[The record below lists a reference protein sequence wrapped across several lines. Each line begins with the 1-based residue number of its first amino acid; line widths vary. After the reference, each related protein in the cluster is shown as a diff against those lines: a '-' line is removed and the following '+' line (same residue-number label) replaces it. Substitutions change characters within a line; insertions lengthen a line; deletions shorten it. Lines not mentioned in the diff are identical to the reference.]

1 MNNFMEDQINELAG
15 HISALDTLMKLAA
28 SDLIYLVVPLAFA
41 LWFLP
46 GVSAERALRQRVWL
60 AVMTSAIAGLLLA
73 ALVTHLYS
81 DTRPFVSRSE
91 TRLLVSHAADNGFP
105 SEHATVS
112 FAVAGTLIW
121 WRRWIGLIVIFVASL
136 IAFARVFVG
145 VHWPSD
151 VAAGAAIG
159 LATGALS
166 AKIESWWT
174 PLQAKAARFFP
185 SWMVASP

>member
-1 MNNFMEDQINELAG
+1 MNDFIEDLINDWAG
-15 HISALDTLMKLAA
+15 HVAAVDAVMKLAA

-41 LWFLP
+41 LWFVP

-60 AVMTSAIAGLLLA
+60 AVVTSVIAGLLLT
-73 ALVTHLYS
+73 ALVAQLYS
-81 DTRPFVSRSE
+81 DARPFVSRTD
-91 TRLLVSHAADNGFP
+91 TRLLISHAADNGFP

-121 WRRWIGLIVIFVASL
+121 WRRSIGFIGIFLASL
-136 IAFARVFVG
+136 IGFARVFVG

-166 AKIESWWT
+166 AKTVSWWT
-174 PLQAKAARFFP
+174 PLQANAARFFP
-185 SWMVASP
+185 GWMVASP

>member
-1 MNNFMEDQINELAG
+1 MNDFIEDLINDWAG
-15 HISALDTLMKLAA
+15 HVAAVDTVMKLAA
-28 SDLIYLVVPLAFA
+28 TDLIYLVLPLAFA

-46 GVSAERALRQRVWL
+46 GGSAERALRQRVWL
-60 AVMTSAIAGLLLA
+60 AIMISVIAQ
-73 ALVTHLYS
+73 LYS
-81 DTRPFVSRSE
+81 DARPFVSRTD
-91 TRLLVSHAADNGFP
+91 TRLLISHAADNGFP

-121 WRRWIGLIVIFVASL
+121 WRRSIGFLAIFLASL
-136 IAFARVFVG
+136 IGFARVFVG

-159 LATGALS
+159 IVTGAL
-166 AKIESWWT
+166 AAQTVSWWT
-174 PLQAKAARFFP
+174 PLQAQASKFFP